1 MFARFFLLTLS
12 VISLIWIVFIGYDL
26 LDQKDNISP
35 QAIFSDKDGEILII
49 NRSSEVLLEE
59 LSCKINPEI
68 TTIFSQLLKNV
79 FPNERF
85 YVSEKR
91 AILLVESPNIWT
103 KKGIQKYFDTK
114 GIKIVLPTEKHFS
127 LQNGLSCTFKKNHL
141 LISKIAVPQSKNKE
155 NLKKE
160 WPLWDNNASASII
173 HLSNPLKS
181 TNIYFKEN
189 GTISYQTKYG
199 PVLKSKKVDDEDLF
213 SQFVPSEVENYHF
226 IEKEFALNTN
236 YVKEKSPLYQWM
248 DEGMIEF
255 TYQNSAC
262 ILSDYNKVI
271 DPISLLDGGNQ
282 MENLNNKFTGIQL
295 TKNFPKNISKGFY
308 IGKVADKVIISE
320 RKEVLEKII
329 ADYQLGNTLALNPE
343 KAKSIFFKM
352 PKKVS
357 ERNTISGK
365 TFSLSSYKN
374 LLIKTQLYSAN
385 NQTEGAEIKLEAAGA
400 SGTNKVA
407 KTENNSFP
415 YAGTIE
421 TFLGNGTLVF
431 CVTNQ
436 NEIIAISNKKQLW
449 KQKLEGQI
457 IGKAKLIDLN
467 ENGSL
472 QLLINTSEKIYLFN
486 NQGSNVNEFPVSI
499 KSVNAISYYR
509 WNKKT
514 NFLIVN
520 STNEL
525 VQIDQNGRI
534 LKKLK
539 VSSSNIKNEI
549 DVFKNGKILTALVS
563 GDSKTQ
569 IIDID
574 RNKDTKKSVS
584 LPKERI
590 QLKNASG
597 FYYFEQTKKGIIR
610 YDQAGNQSTIH
621 ASSTV
626 KNLKKIYRGKET
638 LICFQDRN
646 TIFVLNENGTIS
658 QKFATSINEIE
669 NFDVIT
675 STNGNTYIAVID
687 EIENNVYIFDS
698 TGNKLNEKA
707 FEGKEK
713 VKLSDDNGKLTLS
726 TLIENYV
733 VQYYDILD

>member
-68 TTIFSQLLKNV
+68 TAIFSQLLKNV

-103 KKGIQKYFDTK
+103 KKGVQKYFETK
-114 GIKIVLPTEKHFS
+114 GIKIALPTEKQFS

-141 LISKIAVPQSKNKE
+141 LISKTALIQAQNKKNLE
-155 NLKKE
+155 KE
-160 WPLWDNNASASII
+160 WPLWDNKASASII

-199 PVLKSKKVDDEDLF
+199 PILKSKKVDDEDLF
-213 SQFVPSEVENYHF
+213 SQFVPSDVENYHF
-226 IEKEFALNTN
+226 IEKEFALNTH
-236 YVKEKSPLYQWM
+236 YLKEKSPLYQWM

-262 ILSDYNKVI
+262 LLSDYNKVI
-271 DPISLLDGGNQ
+271 DPISLLDEGNQ
-282 MENLNNKFTGIQL
+282 SENLSNKFTGIQL
-295 TKNFPKNISKGFY
+295 TKNFPKKISKGFY
-308 IGKVADKVIISE
+308 IGKVADKVIVSE

-343 KAKSIFFKM
+343 KAKSIFYKM

-357 ERNTISGK
+357 ERNTIMGK

-374 LLIKTQLYSAN
+374 LLIKTQLYSAE
-385 NQTEGAEIKLEAAGA
+385 NQTEDEESDASSTSAANG
-400 SGTNKVA
+400 VE
-407 KTENNSFP
+407 KTENNSFSH
-415 YAGTIE
+415 AGQIE
-421 TFLGNGTLVF
+421 TFLGNGTVVF
-431 CVTNQ
+431 CISNQ

-457 IGKAKLIDLN
+457 IGKGKLIDVN

-486 NQGSNVNEFPVSI
+486 NQGSNVNEFPLSVKSINAVSF
-499 KSVNAISYYR
+499 YR
-509 WNKKT
+509 WNNKT
-514 NFLIVN
+514 NFLVVN
-520 STNEL
+520 NANEL

-539 VSSSNIKNEI
+539 VSNSNIKNEI

-569 IIDID
+569 LIDIE
-574 RNKDTKKSVS
+574 RNRDTKKSVS

-597 FYYFEQTKKGIIR
+597 FYYFEQTKKGLIR
-610 YDQAGNQSTIH
+610 YDQAGNQSTIL

-698 TGNKLNEKA
+698 KGKKLNEKA
-707 FEGKEK
+707 FEGKGK

-733 VQYYDILD
+733 VQYYDVLD

>member
-68 TTIFSQLLKNV
+68 TAIFSQLLKNV

-103 KKGIQKYFDTK
+103 KKGVQKYFETK
-114 GIKIVLPTEKHFS
+114 GIKIALPTEKQFS

-141 LISKIAVPQSKNKE
+141 LISKTALIQAQNKKNLE
-155 NLKKE
+155 KE
-160 WPLWDNNASASII
+160 WPLWDNKASASII

-199 PVLKSKKVDDEDLF
+199 PILKSKKVDDEDLF
-213 SQFVPSEVENYHF
+213 SQFVPSDVENYHF
-226 IEKEFALNTN
+226 IEKEFALNTH
-236 YVKEKSPLYQWM
+236 YLKEKSPLYQWM

-262 ILSDYNKVI
+262 LLSDYNKVI
-271 DPISLLDGGNQ
+271 DPISLLDEGNQ
-282 MENLNNKFTGIQL
+282 SENLSNKFTGIQL
-295 TKNFPKNISKGFY
+295 TKNFPKKISKGFY
-308 IGKVADKVIISE
+308 IGKVADKVIVSE

-343 KAKSIFFKM
+343 KAKSIFYKM

-357 ERNTISGK
+357 ERNTIMGK

-374 LLIKTQLYSAN
+374 LLIKTQLYSAE
-385 NQTEGAEIKLEAAGA
+385 NQTEDEESDASSTSAANG
-400 SGTNKVA
+400 VE
-407 KTENNSFP
+407 KTENNSFSH
-415 YAGTIE
+415 AGQIE
-421 TFLGNGTLVF
+421 TFLGNGTVVF
-431 CVTNQ
+431 CISNQ

-457 IGKAKLIDLN
+457 IGKGKLIDVN

-486 NQGSNVNEFPVSI
+486 NQGSNVNEFPLSVKSINAVSF
-499 KSVNAISYYR
+499 YR
-509 WNKKT
+509 WNNKT
-514 NFLIVN
+514 NFLVVN
-520 STNEL
+520 NANEL

-539 VSSSNIKNEI
+539 VSNSNIKNEI

-569 IIDID
+569 LIDIE
-574 RNKDTKKSVS
+574 RNRDTKKSVS

-597 FYYFEQTKKGIIR
+597 FYYFEQTKKGLIR
-610 YDQAGNQSTIH
+610 YDQAGNQSTIL

-658 QKFATSINEIE
+658 QKFTTTINEIE

-698 TGNKLNEKA
+698 KGKKLNEKA
-707 FEGKEK
+707 FEGKGK

-733 VQYYDILD
+733 VQYYDVLD